1 MNYIREEDI
10 KNIIEEMPDKI
21 CDNCTFLITGAN
33 GFLASYMVDTLMYMK
48 KTVRIRNCSV
58 IALCR
63 NKEKAETAFREWIGD
78 NGFKIIINSV
88 EKKIEID
95 EKIDYIIHAA
105 GNSAT
110 RSHRSDPVGL
120 IEANA
125 IGTYNL
131 LELAKSK
138 NVKSF
143 LFFSS
148 GAVYGETEE
157 CELRENKIYNLDY
170 SNIRNAYGCSKRM
183 GEAISIYFWKQYN
196 VPIKIVR
203 ISHTYGNGIDI
214 DDGHVYSDFTKSII
228 LNKNLEIKGTGKDAR
243 PFCYI
248 SDAIIAFWLILLK
261 GENGETYNMANAK
274 ENWTIEEL
282 ANILVDFVF
291 KDRNL
296 KVMYS
301 DKSHDIK
308 VNKKNVNTDK
318 LESLGWNPSVSVK
331 EGFKRLVESLENDN
345 EVGK

>member
-10 KNIIEEMPDKI
+10 KSIIEKIPDKM
-21 CDNCTFLITGAN
+21 CEDCTFLITGAN

-48 KTVRIRNCSV
+48 KTGKIKNCSV

-63 NKEKAETAFREWIGD
+63 NKEKAERTLKEWIGD
-78 NGFKIIINSV
+78 KNFKIILNSV
-88 EKKIEID
+88 EEKIEIE
-95 EKIDYIIHAA
+95 EKVDYIIHAA
-105 GNSAT
+105 GSSAT
-110 RSHRSDPVGL
+110 RVHQSDPVGL

-131 LELAKSK
+131 LEIAKSK
-138 NVKSF
+138 KVKSF

-148 GAVYGETEE
+148 GAVYGENTE
-157 CELRENKIYNLDY
+157 CELKEDKIYSLDY
-170 SNIRNAYGCSKRM
+170 RNMASAYGYSKRM
-183 GEAISIYFWKQYN
+183 GEAICMYYWKQYA

-214 DDGHVYSDFTKSII
+214 DDGHVYSDFAKSII
-228 LNKNLEIKGTGKDAR
+228 LNRNLEIKGTGKDAR

-248 SDAIIAFWLILLK
+248 SDAIIAFWLILLTGK
-261 GENGETYNMANAK
+261 DGEAYNMANTK

-282 ANILVDFVF
+282 ANILVDCVF

-296 KVMYS
+296 QVICTNKT
-301 DKSHDIK
+301 HDVKI
-308 VNKKNVNTDK
+308 NKKIVNIDK
-318 LESLGWNPSVSVK
+318 LEGLGWNPCVDVR
-331 EGFKRLVESLENDN
+331 EGFSRLVESLESNN